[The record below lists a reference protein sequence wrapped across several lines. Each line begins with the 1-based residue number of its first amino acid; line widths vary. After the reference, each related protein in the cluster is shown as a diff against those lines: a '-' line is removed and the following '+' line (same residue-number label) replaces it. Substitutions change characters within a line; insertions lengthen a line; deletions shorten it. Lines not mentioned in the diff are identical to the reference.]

1 MSSLLELAAEF
12 FDRMTNP
19 AYGAEVNEEY
29 ALRLASLLDEETSA
43 RLNQEAR
50 QLKSS
55 TVLSAHA
62 WTWLLEWTKTAGVSL
77 DFDLLVDLCER
88 WESATFKA
96 VVIEAAT
103 RGSAVRAPGASVP
116 EFPHPWLRTVLV
128 RATRPPSDQQQ
139 DRDPHVPIGPGSVRH
154 SRHVHSLLIA
164 LLLVERDITL
174 DAATA
179 LLHERWEGQ

>member
-29 ALRLASLLDEETSA
+29 ALRLASLLDEETS
-43 RLNQEAR
+43 
-50 QLKSS
+50 
-55 TVLSAHA
+55 
-62 WTWLLEWTKTAGVSL
+62 
-77 DFDLLVDLCER
+77 
-88 WESATFKA
+88 
-96 VVIEAAT
+96 
-103 RGSAVRAPGASVP
+103 GASVP

-179 LLHERWEGQ
+179 LLHERWEGQQELLEVFDGRMAALDPETRELWQERLRPPRERF